1 MQRRQVIR
9 LSACSGRQSVRGV
22 LSQRPARATDGAPDG
37 TLTVLDRG
45 TPVAQIV
52 PCPPE
57 AIEVRRAVRWLR
69 DLDRPPRPARRT
81 DSVAV
86 LIDDRS
92 RRDRIYRHLGAAAAG
107 PA

>member
-1 MQRRQVIR
+1 MRSVGIAELKAR
-9 LSACSGRQSVRGV
+9 LSEHLRSVRKG
-22 LSQRPARATDGAPDG
+22 R

-52 PCPPE
+52 PCAPE
-57 AIEVRRAVRWLR
+57 AVDVRRAVRRLR
-69 DLDRPPRPARRT
+69 DLDRPPRPTKPT

-92 RRDRIYRHLGAAAAG
+92 RR
-107 PA
+107 